1 MGKAKMSKKSVII
14 AGAWRVLTIA
24 FGGWLTYV
32 FISIYVSSEG
42 SHVNPLAIAHE
53 PNIAMLRTEVGVSI
67 LILLFGLWG
76 VADLCNRM
84 RRGPRYVQSPNPASG
99 TYILLDTKRKIVVGR
114 SDRPFRGIPMWSRQD
129 TAPPRVHRQSKS
141 RRYR

>member
-1 MGKAKMSKKSVII
+1 VSNKSVII
-14 AGAWRVLTIA
+14 AGVQRLLVIA
-24 FGGWLTYV
+24 LGGWLTYV
-32 FISIYVSSEG
+32 FISIYISGEG

-53 PNIAMLRTEVGVSI
+53 PNMSILRVELVVSV

-76 VADLCNRM
+76 VADLCDKM

-99 TYILLDTKRKIVVGR
+99 TYILLDTRKRIVVGR